1 MNKMNN
7 HTLTS
12 WILQVKKDKILETQ
26 TLMKLTQEEIE
37 EAEFVILKLPTEKSQ
52 ARQSHW

>member
-1 MNKMNN
+1 MNN
-7 HTLTS
+7 HILTS

-37 EAEFVILKLPTEKSQ
+37 EAEFVILKLPRSDCQ
-52 ARQSHW
+52 FLQDILLGF

>member
-1 MNKMNN
+1 MNN
-7 HTLTS
+7 HILTS